1 MLVVRHPRRAL
12 ACSASTAVTA
22 AAALSRRLAGDA
34 EALMKHADAEKY
46 QQLAQADAALYRQ
59 LKEAEVRHWQRRLQ
73 PLQPQCT
80 AGASFA
86 EKC

>member
-1 MLVVRHPRRAL
+1 
-12 ACSASTAVTA
+12 
-22 AAALSRRLAGDA
+22 
-34 EALMKHADAEKY
+34 MKHADAEKY